1 MIGQKMFL
9 IKKWSLWLVRQ
20 RKETLFLSVALDP
33 NSQPSSHNYYH
44 HQDPTLSTCVPPN
57 LYSVHTV
64 YSERIV
70 LGNVESLR
78 S

>member
-9 IKKWSLWLVRQ
+9 IKKWSLGLVRQ

-44 HQDPTLSTCVPPN
+44 HQDLTLSTFVLSN
-57 LYSVHTV
+57 LPCAHRVQS
-64 YSERIV
+64 SDRF
-70 LGNVESLR
+70 R
-78 S
+78 